1 MKHLKHTFILGSAII
16 LTACLG
22 ENRTS
27 NQNQESDNPGFMEEM
42 NAEVGTYTCPMHPH
56 YISNDPDGNCP
67 ICGMDLVPVKDSGSS
82 AASGKGEILYY
93 KNPMGLPD
101 TSPVPKKD
109 SMGMDYIP
117 VYKNEGQSGG
127 VVVSPEM
134 IQTMG
139 IRTVTVGTATFN
151 QALRAYG
158 TVEPNTRLE
167 SMAASRLEGWISG
180 LTVRAEGDTVRRGQR
195 LYSIYTPELIAAQKD
210 YLASL
215 QIGNSRRIASV
226 RQRLIS
232 KGMQE
237 SLVERLTDTRELIE
251 RVPVYAESSG
261 VVTQLMVRDGDY
273 LKPGDPILQL
283 QAYDKV
289 WVIASLPESDLPKME
304 IGKSAN
310 LKFESAPDAAKTGK
324 VDYIYPTID
333 PKTRTARVRISVD
346 NTSGSLRPGAYAD
359 IVFEAD
365 ETEASASQ
373 LSIPSQAILRDSR
386 GAHVIV
392 ALGEGRFEPRDVTIG
407 TSVRGRTEI
416 LSGLA
421 EGERIVASGQFM
433 LDSESNLREG
443 LSKLNVPATDFD
455 ENTPLSEL
463 PIDGSTL
470 SQIDHMVDSALYFH
484 EALIDGYAI
493 DPYFLDPTLRLIE
506 NLKGRFAGSK
516 LSPILE
522 QAEAAISGAKEN
534 KTGEPLAAQ
543 LSQLMTALDPW
554 LTLGAPA
561 HYKSKGLIFYS
572 DDETARL
579 WLQDGGLPANPY
591 SNATAQIISWP
602 DPMAGNMADEMSGR
616 QP

>member
-1 MKHLKHTFILGSAII
+1 MTHFKYALVLTGALILAACEPVSKSPSA
-16 LTACLG
+16 LEAGHDHAAMQAGQSQSSKMDMPTEAV
-22 ENRTS
+22 S
-27 NQNQESDNPGFMEEM
+27 S
-42 NAEVGTYTCPMHPH
+42 YTCPMHPH
-56 YISNDPDGNCP
+56 YIATDPDGNCP
-67 ICGMDLVPVKDSGSS
+67 ICGMDLVPVSAEAKGSS
-82 AASGKGEILYY
+82 
-93 KNPMGLPD
+93 
-101 TSPVPKKD
+101 
-109 SMGMDYIP
+109 
-117 VYKNEGQSGG
+117 G
-127 VVVSPEM
+127 VSVSPEM
-134 IQTMG
+134 LQTMG
-139 IRTVTVGTATFN
+139 IRTAVVSVSDFN
-151 QALRAYG
+151 QSLRAYG

-237 SLVERLTDTRELIE
+237 SLVERLTETRELIE

-289 WVIASLPESDLPKME
+289 WVIASVPESDLPKMD
-304 IGKSAN
+304 IGKTAN
-310 LKFESAPDAAKTGK
+310 LKFESAPEAAKSGK

-346 NTSGSLRPGAYAD
+346 NSSGSLRPGAYAD

-365 ETEASASQ
+365 DTETSASQ

-392 ALGEGRFEPRDVTIG
+392 ALGEGRFESRDVSIG
-407 TSVRGRTEI
+407 TSVRGRTEV
-416 LSGLA
+416 LSGLTQ
-421 EGERIVASGQFM
+421 GERIVASGQFM
-433 LDSESNLREG
+433 LDSETNLREG
-443 LSKLNVPATDFD
+443 LSKLNVPASDFD

-493 DPYFLDPTLRLIE
+493 DPYFLDPTLTLVE
-506 NLKGRFAGSK
+506 NLKGRFADSK

-522 QAEAAISGAKEN
+522 QAETAISGAKEN

-543 LSQLMTALDPW
+543 LSDLMTALDPW

>member
-1 MKHLKHTFILGSAII
+1 MTQFKFALILSSALI
-16 LTACLG
+16 LAACEPASKSPSALEAG
-22 ENRTS
+22 HDHAAMQAGQSQSSKMDMPT
-27 NQNQESDNPGFMEEM
+27 EE
-42 NAEVGTYTCPMHPH
+42 VSSYTCPMHPH
-56 YISNDPDGNCP
+56 YIATDPNGGCP
-67 ICGMDLVPVKDSGSS
+67 ICGMDLVPVTTEAKGGSGVS
-82 AASGKGEILYY
+82 
-93 KNPMGLPD
+93 
-101 TSPVPKKD
+101 
-109 SMGMDYIP
+109 
-117 VYKNEGQSGG
+117 
-127 VVVSPEM
+127 VSPEM
-134 IQTMG
+134 LQTMG
-139 IRTVTVGTATFN
+139 IRTAVVSVSDFN

-180 LTVRAEGDTVRRGQR
+180 LTVRAEGDRVRRGQR
-195 LYSIYTPELIAAQKD
+195 LYSIYTPDLIAAQKD

-215 QIGNSRRIASV
+215 QIGNARRIASV

-237 SLVERLTDTRELIE
+237 SLVDRLSETRELIE
-251 RVPVYAESSG
+251 RVPVYAENSG

-289 WVIASLPESDLPKME
+289 WVIASVPESDLPKMD
-304 IGKSAN
+304 IGKTAN
-310 LKFESAPDAAKTGK
+310 LNFESAPDAAKSGK

-346 NTSGSLRPGAYAD
+346 NSSGSLRPGAYAD
-359 IVFEAD
+359 IVFEAND
-365 ETEASASQ
+365 TETSASQ

-392 ALGEGRFEPRDVTIG
+392 ALGEGRFEPRDVSIG
-407 TSVRGRTEI
+407 ISVRGRTEI
-416 LSGLA
+416 LSGLK

-443 LSKLNVPATDFD
+443 FSKLSAPISNFD
-455 ENTPLSEL
+455 AKTPLSEL
-463 PIDGSTL
+463 PIDAATL

-493 DPYFLDPTLRLIE
+493 DPYFLDPTLTLIE

-522 QAEAAISGAKEN
+522 QAETAIRGAKEN

-543 LSQLMTALDPW
+543 LSELMTALDPW

-579 WLQDGGLPANPY
+579 WLQERGLPANPY
-591 SNATAQIISWP
+591 SDATAQVISWP
-602 DPMAGNMADEMSGR
+602 DPMAGR

>member
-1 MKHLKHTFILGSAII
+1 
-16 LTACLG
+16 
-22 ENRTS
+22 
-27 NQNQESDNPGFMEEM
+27 
-42 NAEVGTYTCPMHPH
+42 
-56 YISNDPDGNCP
+56 
-67 ICGMDLVPVKDSGSS
+67 
-82 AASGKGEILYY
+82 
-93 KNPMGLPD
+93 
-101 TSPVPKKD
+101 
-109 SMGMDYIP
+109 
-117 VYKNEGQSGG
+117 
-127 VVVSPEM
+127 
-134 IQTMG
+134 
-139 IRTVTVGTATFN
+139 
-151 QALRAYG
+151 
-158 TVEPNTRLE
+158 
-167 SMAASRLEGWISG
+167 MAASRLEGWISG

-237 SLVERLTDTRELIE
+237 SLVERLTETRELIE

-289 WVIASLPESDLPKME
+289 WVIASVPESDLPKMD
-304 IGKSAN
+304 IGKTAN
-310 LKFESAPDAAKTGK
+310 LKFESAPEAAKSGK

-346 NTSGSLRPGAYAD
+346 NSSGSLRPGAYAD

-365 ETEASASQ
+365 DTETSA
-373 LSIPSQAILRDSR
+373 SQAILRDSR

-392 ALGEGRFEPRDVTIG
+392 ALGEGRFESRDVSIG
-407 TSVRGRTEI
+407 TSVRGRTEV
-416 LSGLA
+416 LSGLTQ
-421 EGERIVASGQFM
+421 GERIVASGQFM
-433 LDSESNLREG
+433 LDSETNLREG
-443 LSKLNVPATDFD
+443 LSKLNVPASDFD

-493 DPYFLDPTLRLIE
+493 DPYFLDPTLTLVE
-506 NLKGRFAGSK
+506 NLKGRFADSK

-522 QAEAAISGAKEN
+522 QAETAISGAKEN

-543 LSQLMTALDPW
+543 LSDLMTALDPW

-602 DPMAGNMADEMSGR
+602 DPMAGKAIWQTRCLADSHERASH
-616 QP
+616 